1 MENDSG
7 VNAGIAVTG
16 DKESADPRRL
26 PISVEWTKG
35 GSGVSESK
43 CTETKVDEWAG
54 IRSGLEARSHDMGSD
69 V

>member
-1 MENDSG
+1 MENDNG

-26 PISVEWTKG
+26 PISDEWTKG

-43 CTETKVDEWAG
+43 CTEMKMDERAG
-54 IRSGLEARSHDMGSD
+54 IRSGLEARSHDMGSG